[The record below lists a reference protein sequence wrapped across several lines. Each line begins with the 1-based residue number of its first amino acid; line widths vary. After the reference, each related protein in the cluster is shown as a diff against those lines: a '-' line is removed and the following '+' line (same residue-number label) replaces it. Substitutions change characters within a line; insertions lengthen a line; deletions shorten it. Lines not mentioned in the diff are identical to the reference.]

1 MRKRNFMPFFLVLA
15 LTFTLLSCSA
25 DKSAA
30 SDNGYSY
37 AAQSK
42 ASYAQ
47 YDEAASDVET
57 APASFGASD
66 AARTGET
73 SSANDLSARK
83 IIRTANLTFETKE
96 YDPFIQSVSSCVA
109 AHGGYFESSESYGA
123 GIYSSGGMRSAN
135 MTIRIPADRYDAFME
150 AVSEIGAMTYRSESE
165 SDVTMTYVDIESR
178 IRALETEH
186 ATLLQILEKAE
197 SLTDVIQLQSRI
209 SEVNYQLDSYKS
221 QIRKYDDLIS
231 YCTVHLYVSEVR
243 RETVPNEEK
252 LSFGERIG
260 VGLRENLRDIGEF
273 FTDFTVWFITSLPT
287 ILIWCAVIAAIIV
300 LIRLL
305 LKKRRKRKEQKQLKA
320 YLKAKEYE
328 ANRTSGENGS
338 DRISE
343 NNEIREK
350 EYNDRA

>member
-1 MRKRNFMPFFLVLA
+1 MRKRSFLPLFLIFA
-15 LTFTLLSCSA
+15 LVFSLTSCGS

-30 SDNGYSY
+30 SDNGYAYAEKPNSSY
-37 AAQSK
+37 YQE
-42 ASYAQ
+42 
-47 YDEAASDVET
+47 EAAANAAKS
-57 APASFGASD
+57 APGSFGASD
-66 AARTGET
+66 APKTGEA
-73 SSANDLSARK
+73 SASNDLSARK
-83 IIRTANLTFETKE
+83 IIRTANLSFETKE
-96 YDPFIQSVSSCVA
+96 YEPFIRSVSSCVA

-135 MTIRIPADRYDAFME
+135 MTIRIPADRYDSFME

-287 ILIWCAVIAAIIV
+287 ILIWCALIAAIIV

-338 DRISE
+338 DRKLE

-350 EYNDRA
+350 EDNDRA